1 MSRINTANLRNCVER
16 DMWYNTAL
24 GRLTQRGTVQE
35 DLDEGAEAEV
45 AEVAAVASAPDETPP
60 PPRPTKSVRIMTKP
74 VDIPQQ

>member
-35 DLDEGAEAEV
+35 DLDEGAEAE
-45 AEVAAVASAPDETPP
+45 ADPPEVASAPNQTPP
-60 PPRPTKSVRIMTKP
+60 PPRPSKSVRIMTKP
-74 VDIPQQ
+74 VDIPK